1 MNKKNLNEIYDG
13 GGIYVST
20 FRDLLIKRW
29 QIAQNDR
36 NDILFKSIR
45 RICEKRSSTPIP

>member
-1 MNKKNLNEIYDG
+1 MKVR

-20 FRDLLIKRW
+20 FRDLRIKRC

-36 NDILFKSIR
+36 NDLLYKFV
-45 RICEKRSSTPIP
+45 